1 MWIKVC
7 GNTNLEDASFAAETG
22 ADALGFVFAPS
33 PRQVQP
39 EQVRQIVDQLPSQ
52 VEKYGVFVDAGFD
65 EIVAT
70 VKAAGLTGVQLHR
83 SPDAS
88 LPHRLRQHF
97 NGHLEILRVV
107 HYQAQDFEQQ
117 LAAFTAGEGVLV
129 DSSSRKAAGG
139 TGTSFDWAGA
149 RDSFARAGSH
159 LRLIAAGGLT
169 PDNVK
174 QAIDILRPWGV
185 DAVSGLERTPGKK
198 DPARVLAFIRSA
210 QAAPVN
216 SL

>member
-7 GNTNLEDASFAAETG
+7 GNTNLEDARFAAECG

-39 EQVRQIVDQLPSQ
+39 AEAKSIIAQLPRL
-52 VEKYGVFVDAGFD
+52 VEKYGVFVDASFD

-70 VKAAGLTGVQLHR
+70 VETAGLTGVQLHR
-83 SPDAS
+83 VADAA
-88 LPHRLRQHF
+88 LPHRLRERF
-97 NGHLEILRVV
+97 EGRLAILRVV
-107 HYQAQDFEQQ
+107 HYRAKEFEQQ
-117 LAAFTAGEGVLV
+117 LAEFSAGEGVLV
-129 DSSSRKAAGG
+129 DSSSRHAAGG

-149 RDSFARAGSH
+149 RAGFKRAGSH

-185 DAVSGLERTPGKK
+185 DAVSGLERAPGKK
-198 DPARVLAFIRSA
+198 DPARVSAFIQSA
-210 QAAPVN
+210 QSVPVT
-216 SL
+216 SW